1 LTTVVLD
8 ASVAAKWALPGAT
21 EPLLAEANTLLEQY
35 LAGRL
40 RFLVPDIFWAEIA
53 NVLWKSVRHKN
64 IADSAAHSALTAMVD
79 RSFSTVPS
87 TDVLQDALS
96 IALQF
101 DRPVYDGIYVALAV
115 SYRIQL
121 ITADERLAN
130 ALAAHFPIKW
140 LGLY

>member
-1 LTTVVLD
+1 MFCGNPCGT
-8 ASVAAKWALPGAT
+8 
-21 EPLLAEANTLLEQY
+21 
-35 LAGRL
+35 RIL
-40 RFLVPDIFWAEIA
+40 RTP
-53 NVLWKSVRHKN
+53 
-64 IADSAAHSALTAMVD
+64 AAHSALTAMVD